1 MTRQASWLTGPQ
13 RSVTRFGEQAKFREG
28 LYRLTPRTYA
38 WMVPNGSWGETNFGL
53 IDCGGKSVV
62 IDTGW
67 DLHCAR
73 VFLDGA
79 AELLARSPVE
89 SVINTH
95 ADGDHCWGNQL
106 FEAVPIIATHACIGH
121 MHHIEPG
128 AMRLLGKAARVM
140 KLLPVG
146 GIDVL
151 GHYAG
156 AMLAPYDF
164 SGVRLVPPN
173 EGFSGEKT
181 ITVNGLEITLLEV
194 GPAHTPGDAMV
205 HVPSEKVL
213 YAGDVLF
220 TGCTPVCWAG
230 PVARIVA
237 ALRKILALDADF
249 IVAGHGPLAGRADVE
264 LQIAY
269 WEHIQDELHRRH
281 RQGMTAEMA
290 ASDLL
295 LSADFQATAFARW
308 DSPERLL
315 RNAQALYEEWGE
327 RPSPLPDKLA
337 RLDTLRRQGRLALK
351 LPEATPRVMHQ
362 IARAGRAA
370 A

>member
-1 MTRQASWLTGPQ
+1 MPTARWLNGPD
-13 RSVTRFGEQAKFREG
+13 RNVTRFGETARFREG
-28 LYRLTPRTYA
+28 LYRLTARTYA
-38 WMVPNGSWGETNFGL
+38 WMVPNGAWGETNFGL

-73 VFLDGA
+73 EFLGGA
-79 AELLARSPVE
+79 TEILARSPVH

-106 FEAVPIIATHACIGH
+106 FGDVSIIASHACIGH
-121 MHHIEPG
+121 MHHIEPRT
-128 AMRLLGKAARVM
+128 MRLLGKAAQVM
-140 KLLPVG
+140 KRLPIA
-146 GIDVL
+146 GIDIL
-151 GHYAG
+151 GHYAS
-156 AMLAPYDF
+156 AMVAPYDF
-164 SGVRLVPPN
+164 SGIRLVPPN
-173 EGFSGEKT
+173 QGFSGERT
-181 ITVNGLEITLLEV
+181 ITVNGIEICLLEV

-213 YAGDVLF
+213 YAGDIVF
-220 TGCTPVCWAG
+220 TGCTPVVWAG

-237 ALRKILALDADF
+237 ALRKVLELEADF
-249 IVAGHGPLAGRADVE
+249 IVAGHGPLATHADVE

-269 WEHIQDELHRRH
+269 WEHIQNELHRR
-281 RQGMTAEMA
+281 RTQGMSAVDA

-295 LSADFQATAFARW
+295 LSAEFQATPFATW

-327 RPSPLPDKLA
+327 RPSLLPDKLA
-337 RLDTLRRQGRLALK
+337 RLNTLRQQGRLAMK
-351 LPEATPRVMHQ
+351 LPEATPRLMHQ
-362 IARAGRAA
+362 W
-370 A
+370 

>member
-1 MTRQASWLTGPQ
+1 MMDKAQWLTGPDRQ
-13 RSVTRFGEQAKFREG
+13 VTRYGEAAKFREG
-28 LYRLTPRTYA
+28 LYQLTPRTYA
-38 WMVPNGSWGETNFGL
+38 WMVPNGSWGETNLGL

-67 DLHCAR
+67 DLHYAGE
-73 VFLDGA
+73 FLAGA
-79 AELLARSPVE
+79 AGLLARSPVH

-106 FEAVPIIATHACIGH
+106 YGDVPIIATHACIDH
-121 MHHIEPG
+121 MHHIEPRS
-128 AMRLLGKAARVM
+128 MRLLGKAASVM
-140 KLLPVG
+140 KRLPVA

-151 GHYAG
+151 GHYAS

-164 SGVRLVPPN
+164 RGIRLVAPN
-173 EGFSGEKT
+173 QGFSGET
-181 ITVNGLEITLLEV
+181 TVTVNGIDLVLIEL

-213 YAGDVLF
+213 YAGDILF
-220 TGCTPVCWAG
+220 THCTPVVWAG
-230 PVARIVA
+230 PVANIVA
-237 ALRKILALDADF
+237 GLRRVLSLDADF
-249 IVAGHGPLAGRADVE
+249 IVAGHGPLATRADVE

-269 WEHIQDELHRRH
+269 WELIQEELHRR
-281 RQGMTAEMA
+281 RGQGMTAAEA
-290 ASDLL
+290 AGDLL
-295 LSADFQATAFARW
+295 LGAKFQATAFARW

-327 RPSPLPDKLA
+327 RPSPMPDKIA
-337 RLDTLRRQGRLALK
+337 RLNTLRQQGLLAMK

-362 IARAGRAA
+362 R
-370 A
+370 